1 MKTLSKLFLLA
12 SIFSANFYGAEN
24 SVPFFIIG
32 NKPLPEAFFV
42 GRKHFKQYAFQ
53 FTHPELAQQNS
64 SGSTTL
70 FLATDKGHVINQ
82 EEIKSSIQIAKQNAR
97 TTIYIVY
104 QGKALPLPTPF
115 KELTENL
122 VRTYQTHNNAWN
134 DQFKTRTRKWWK
146 CC

>member
-1 MKTLSKLFLLA
+1 MKTLTKVFLIV
-12 SIFSANFYGAEN
+12 SIYSINLCGAEN
-24 SVPFFIIG
+24 SVPLFTIG
-32 NKPLPEAFFV
+32 DKPLPEVFFV
-42 GRKHFKQYAFQ
+42 GRKHFKQYIFQ

-64 SGSTTL
+64 SDSTTL

-82 EEIKSSIQIAKQNAR
+82 GKVKSSIQIAKQNAR

-104 QGKALPLPTPF
+104 QGKALPLSTPF

-122 VRTYQTHNNAWN
+122 IRTYQTHNNDWN
-134 DQFKTRTRKWWK
+134 DQFKTRTRKWWE